1 MDLPEEYKQGFKD
14 FLGVKIDL
22 SKRPLIPREETEYWV
37 RVVLKEIK
45 EGAECLDL
53 FAGSGCIG
61 ISILKNV
68 NNSFCDFGE
77 KEDLFLEQIKI
88 SLDLNGID
96 KERYSLIKTDVFS
109 NIEKKYDYILA
120 NPPYVAE
127 SRINEVGE
135 DVKMFEPA
143 VALYGGNDGM
153 DYIKVFLNEVVNY
166 LKDSGVIYLEFDPEQ
181 KEWIEEIIK
190 DKYSSYEFL
199 KDQFNKYRFV
209 KIKKIICG
217 TIFY

>member
-37 RVVLKEIK
+37 SIALKEIK
-45 EGAECLDL
+45 EGSECLDL

-61 ISILKNV
+61 ISILKNIKD
-68 NNSFCDFGE
+68 SFCDFGE

-88 SLDLNGID
+88 NLDLNDIN

-127 SRINEVGE
+127 SRIDEVGE

-143 VALYGGNDGM
+143 IALYGGADGM
-153 DYIKVFLNEVVNY
+153 EYIKLFLNEAVNH
-166 LKDSGVIYLEFDPEQ
+166 LKDNGIIYLEFDSEQ
-181 KEWIEEIIK
+181 KEWIEEIVK
-190 DKYSSYEFL
+190 DKYSKFEFL

-209 KIKKIICG
+209 KIEK
-217 TIFY
+217 

>member
-37 RVVLKEIK
+37 SIVLKEIK

-68 NNSFCDFGE
+68 KDSFCDFGE

-88 SLDLNGID
+88 NLDLNGLN

-109 NIEKKYDYILA
+109 NIEKHYDYILA

-127 SRINEVGE
+127 SRIDEVGE

-143 VALYGGNDGM
+143 IALYGGNDGM
-153 DYIKVFLNEVVNY
+153 EYIKVFLNEAINY
-166 LKDSGVIYLEFDPEQ
+166 LKDNGVIYLEFDPEQ

-190 DKYSSYEFL
+190 DKYSKFEFL

-209 KIKKIICG
+209 KIEK
-217 TIFY
+217 

>member
-14 FLGVKIDL
+14 FLGAKIDL

-37 RVVLKEIK
+37 SIALKEIK

-68 NNSFCDFGE
+68 KDSFCDFGE

-88 SLDLNGID
+88 SLDLNGVN

-109 NIEKKYDYILA
+109 NIEKQYDYILA

-127 SRINEVGE
+127 NRIDEVGE

-143 VALYGGNDGM
+143 IALYGGNDGM
-153 DYIKVFLNEVVNY
+153 EYIKIFLNEAINY
-166 LKDSGVIYLEFDPEQ
+166 LKDNGVIYLEFDPEQ

-190 DKYSSYEFL
+190 DKYSRFEFL

-209 KIKKIICG
+209 KIEK
-217 TIFY
+217 

>member
-1 MDLPEEYKQGFKD
+1 MDLPEDYKRGFRN
-14 FLGVKIDL
+14 FLGARIDL

-37 RVVLKEIK
+37 DIAIKEIK

-61 ISILKNV
+61 IAILKNI

-77 KEDLFLEQIKI
+77 KEDSFLEQIEI
-88 SLDLNGID
+88 GLDLNNID
-96 KERYSLIKTDVFS
+96 KERYDLIKTDVFS
-109 NIEKKYDYILA
+109 NIKKKYDYILA

-135 DVKMFEPA
+135 DVKMFEPP

-153 DYIKVFLNEVVNY
+153 EYIKIFLNEAGNY
-166 LKDSGVIYLEFDPEQ
+166 LKEKGIIYLEFGSEQ
-181 KEWIEEIIK
+181 KQWIEEIIK
-190 DKYSSYEFL
+190 DKYSKSDFF

-209 KIKKIICG
+209 KIEK
-217 TIFY
+217 

>member
-209 KIKKIICG
+209 KIKK
-217 TIFY
+217 

>member
-1 MDLPEEYKQGFKD
+1 MDLPEDYKNGFKD
-14 FLGVKIDL
+14 FLGARIDL

-37 RVVLKEIK
+37 SIAIKEIK

-68 NNSFCDFGE
+68 KSSFCDFGE

-88 SLDLNGID
+88 SLDLNNIN
-96 KERYSLIKTDVFS
+96 KERCSLIKTDVFS
-109 NIEKKYDYILA
+109 NIKKKYDYILA

-135 DVKMFEPA
+135 DVKMFEPSI
-143 VALYGGNDGM
+143 ALYGGSDGM
-153 DYIKVFLNEVVNY
+153 EYIKIFLNEAVNY
-166 LKDSGVIYLEFDPEQ
+166 LKDSGIIYLELDPEQ
-181 KEWIEEIIK
+181 KDLIEEIIK
-190 DKYSSYEFL
+190 DKYSKFEFL
-199 KDQFNKYRFV
+199 KDQFNQYRFV
-209 KIKKIICG
+209 KIEK
-217 TIFY
+217 

>member
-1 MDLPEEYKQGFKD
+1 MDLPEDYKKGFKD

-22 SKRPLIPREETEYWV
+22 SKRPLIPRDETEHWV
-37 RVVLKEIK
+37 SVVIKETK

-68 NNSFCDFGE
+68 KNSFCDFGE

-88 SLDLNGID
+88 NLDLNNID
-96 KERYSLIKTDVFS
+96 KEKYNLIKTDVFS
-109 NIEKKYDYILA
+109 NIKKKYDYILA

-127 SRINEVGE
+127 DRIDEVGE
-135 DVKMFEPA
+135 DVKMFEPSI
-143 VALYGGNDGM
+143 ALYGGGDGM
-153 DYIKVFLNEVVNY
+153 EYIKIFLNEVINY
-166 LKDSGVIYLEFDPEQ
+166 LKDNGIIYLEFDPEQ
-181 KEWIEEIIK
+181 KDSIEEIIK
-190 DKYSSYEFL
+190 DKYSRFEFL

-209 KIKKIICG
+209 KIEK
-217 TIFY
+217 

>member
-37 RVVLKEIK
+37 NIAIKEIK

-61 ISILKNV
+61 ISILENV
-68 NNSFCDFGE
+68 KNSFCDFGE

-88 SLDLNGID
+88 NLDLND
-96 KERYSLIKTDVFS
+96 LSKERYSLIKTDVFS
-109 NIEKKYDYILA
+109 NIEKQYDYILA

-127 SRINEVGE
+127 SRIDEVGE
-135 DVKMFEPA
+135 DVKMFEPGI
-143 VALYGGNDGM
+143 ALYGGNDGM
-153 DYIKVFLNEVVNY
+153 EYIRIFLNEAINY
-166 LKDSGVIYLEFDPEQ
+166 LKDKGVIYLEFDPEQ

-190 DKYSSYEFL
+190 DKYSSFEFL
-199 KDQFNKYRFV
+199 KDQFDKYRFV
-209 KIKKIICG
+209 KIEK
-217 TIFY
+217 